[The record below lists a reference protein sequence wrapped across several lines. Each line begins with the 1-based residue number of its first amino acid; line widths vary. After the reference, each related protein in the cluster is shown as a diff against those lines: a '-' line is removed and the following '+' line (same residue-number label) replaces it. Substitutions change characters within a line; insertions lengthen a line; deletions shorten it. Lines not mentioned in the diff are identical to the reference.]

1 MSAFFSVQNM
11 THLVIQAPDLS
22 SEAVEHLSRLAKA
35 KKTMELAPGAVRLVE
50 ADGAPAVRA
59 EVAAYCQQ
67 AGVDWAYVAP
77 GARLADW
84 KILAMDMDSTLINIE
99 CIDEIADMAGLKP
112 QVAAITEAAMR
123 GEIADF
129 SESLTRRVALLQ
141 GLPLEA
147 LERVYAE
154 RLRLNPGAER
164 LLEVARGLG
173 LKTLLVSGGFTWF
186 TGRLKHRLQLDEAH
200 ANELEVVD
208 GRLTGKVVGA
218 ILDADGK
225 PYVLE
230 QVVDYQTG
238 YDIGFDDNF
247 HYSRILPSKL
257 SPEDQAALR
266 HCAAVGIQTLGMK
279 NSPAHVEI
287 IMTKD
292 GPRIVEIGA
301 RNGGYRERMHRLA
314 NGIDITGNAL
324 KLVLGQTPEIT
335 ARRNEP
341 VAVLELF
348 PKTPGNFAGIA
359 HEEELRQLPSLT
371 YLSIKKKPGEYVG
384 KSSDGFT
391 MCAVVILHHADS
403 EQFHRDLTFVN
414 EHVRVV
420 TE

>member
-1 MSAFFSVQNM
+1 M

-35 KKTMELAPGAVRLVE
+35 KKTMELAPGAIRLVE

-225 PYVLE
+225 AAHLREFAGRHGAPL
-230 QVVDYQTG
+230 
-238 YDIGFDDNF
+238 
-247 HYSRILPSKL
+247 SRAI
-257 SPEDQAALR
+257 
-266 HCAAVGIQTLGMK
+266 AVGDGANDLKMLGLAGLSVAYHAKPVVREKTTHALNVCGLDGILNWFEDTLG
-279 NSPAHVEI
+279 
-287 IMTKD
+287 
-292 GPRIVEIGA
+292 
-301 RNGGYRERMHRLA
+301 
-314 NGIDITGNAL
+314 
-324 KLVLGQTPEIT
+324 
-335 ARRNEP
+335 
-341 VAVLELF
+341 
-348 PKTPGNFAGIA
+348 
-359 HEEELRQLPSLT
+359 
-371 YLSIKKKPGEYVG
+371 
-384 KSSDGFT
+384 
-391 MCAVVILHHADS
+391 
-403 EQFHRDLTFVN
+403 
-414 EHVRVV
+414 
-420 TE
+420 